1 MPHRLPAVLLAAL
14 LLSATLLAPSSQAA
28 EKVRVFILAGQSNM
42 EGKAPL
48 QLLEHQMKDPKTA
61 DLFKHLHKD
70 GTFIVRND
78 VFIDYNNNAKMQRG
92 GLTPGYGSPDKFGVE
107 LEFGNTMGDH
117 FDEPLLLI
125 KAAWGGKSI
134 GKDFL
139 PPSLMPD
146 DAAFKEMAAQAKAK
160 YEADLANHEKKK
172 AEGKKSREPKPAPTA
187 EQLKEQY
194 GHYYRE
200 MMKHVEQV
208 LANKDDYFPALKD
221 KEPVLSGF
229 VWFQGF
235 NDKFG
240 GLDQQYEKNME
251 AFIKDVRKDLKTPKL
266 PFVIGVM
273 GQNGSK
279 PASGTSLVI
288 QEAQLAQPKKPAF
301 KGNVAAVRTDELVDK
316 AAEDLFPNWKD
327 DIEAWKKVGG
337 DRPYHYLGSAIWF
350 SRMGDAF
357 GDAMLELMG
366 EK

>member
-1 MPHRLPAVLLAAL
+1 MQRHLKTALLACLFSIVAL
-14 LLSATLLAPSSQAA
+14 PTVAE

-42 EGKAPL
+42 EGKASL
-48 QLLEHQMKDPKTA
+48 ELLKHQMTDPKTA
-61 DLFKHLHKD
+61 DQFKHLHKD
-70 GTFIVRND
+70 GQFIVRDD
-78 VFIDYNNNAKMQRG
+78 VFIDYNNNATMQRG
-92 GLTPGYGSPDKFGVE
+92 GLQPGYGSPNKFGVE
-107 LEFGNTMGDH
+107 LEFGNTVGDH
-117 FDEPLLLI
+117 FDEPVLLI

-146 DAAFKEMAAQAKAK
+146 DATYQQMAKDAKAK
-160 YEADLANHEKKK
+160 YDEQLANHEKKV
-172 AEGKKSREPKPAPTA
+172 AEGKKSRAPKPAPTA
-187 EQLKEQY
+187 EQLKQQY

-200 MMKHVEQV
+200 MMKHVQTV
-208 LANKDDYFPALKD
+208 LANKDDYFPALKG

-240 GLDQQYEKNME
+240 GLDVQYEKNME
-251 AFIKDVRKDLKTPKL
+251 AFIKDVRKDLNAPKL

-279 PASGTSLVI
+279 EASGTSLVI
-288 QEAQLAQPKKPAF
+288 QQAQLAQPNKPAF
-301 KGNVAAVRTDELVDK
+301 KGNVAAVRTDVLIDK
-316 AAEDLFPNWKD
+316 AAEAAFPTWRENF
-327 DIEAWKKVGG
+327 EEWKKIGS

-357 GDAMLELMG
+357 GEAMLELMG